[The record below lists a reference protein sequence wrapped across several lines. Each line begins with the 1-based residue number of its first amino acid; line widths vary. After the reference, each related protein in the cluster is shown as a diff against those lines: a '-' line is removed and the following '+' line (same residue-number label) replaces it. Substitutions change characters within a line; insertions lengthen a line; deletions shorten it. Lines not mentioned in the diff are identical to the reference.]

1 MRIVLFGTYDETMH
15 PRVAVL
21 REGLLAHGH
30 DVVTCNHPSGV
41 STSERVAAATRP
53 WLASK
58 LAFSMIRSLVRL
70 RRSARAMKGVD
81 VVVVGYLGVFDIHA
95 ARRWFEAPV
104 VLDHLAPVSG
114 TLSDRRMAGFRVR
127 AARWIDARAEHTAD
141 LIITDTHEQRSQL
154 SPASQAKAVVVPV
167 GVPSSWFQ
175 ARTSGETAGD
185 SLSIV
190 FFGLYTPLQ
199 GTKSMARAI
208 AATPPDVATWTLVG
222 TGQDRAAV
230 DQLVD
235 RCPNVTKLDWVDPDL
250 LPELVARHDV
260 CLGIFGETDKALRVV
275 PNKVFQGAATGAVI
289 ITSDTQ
295 CQRRALG
302 PNAIFVAPG
311 DDLELANAV
320 RALAADRN
328 RFRTLQESTRA
339 WADVHFRPRAV
350 VVPLV
355 RALVVLESQ
364 HAHDFSSV

>member
-1 MRIVLFGTYDETMH
+1 MRIVLFGTYDEALH

-21 REGLLAHGH
+21 REGLQAHGH

-41 STSERVAAATRP
+41 STSERVAAAKRP

-58 LAFSMIRSLVRL
+58 LICSMISSLIRL
-70 RRSARAMKGVD
+70 RRAARAMKAVD

-114 TLSDRRMAGFRVR
+114 TLSDRRMGGFRVR
-127 AARWIDARAEHTAD
+127 VARWIDARAEHAAD
-141 LIITDTHEQRSQL
+141 LIITDTPEQRSQL
-154 SPASQAKAVVVPV
+154 SAESQAKAVVVPV

-175 ARTSGETAGD
+175 ARTSAETEGEPLA
-185 SLSIV
+185 IV

-199 GTKSMARAI
+199 GTKTIARAI
-208 AATPPDVATWTLVG
+208 TATPPDAATWTLVG
-222 TGQDRAAV
+222 TGQDRGAV
-230 DQLVD
+230 DRLVG
-235 RCPNVTKLDWVDPDL
+235 RCPNVTKLDWVDPAG
-250 LPELVARHDV
+250 LPELVASHDV
-260 CLGIFGETDKALRVV
+260 CLGIFGEADKALRVV

-289 ITSDTQ
+289 ITSDTE

-302 PNAIFVAPG
+302 PNAIFVEPG
-311 DDLELANAV
+311 DSSALANAV
-320 RALAADRN
+320 RELASDRD
-328 RFRTLQESTRA
+328 RLRTLRESTRA

-355 RALVVLESQ
+355 RALAVLEPR
-364 HAHDFSSV
+364 HA